1 MANHNIYLK
10 FDTSLKWSS
19 KEDGNYTEVGPD
31 SPNTPVNGTDTLS
44 FIAVSGIDKLK
55 KIADGKDGTK
65 KMIKSIKGDDSLK
78 IVATIKD
85 RTVKG
90 EVDSYSISFKPSNGG
105 GVISVDP
112 KMQGQGQP

>member
-10 FDTSLKWSS
+10 FETSLKWSS
-19 KEDGNYTEVGPD
+19 KEDGDYTDVGPD
-31 SPNTPVNGTDTLS
+31 SPNTAVNGKDTLT

-55 KIADGKDGTK
+55 KITDGKDSTK
-65 KMIKSIKGDDSLK
+65 KMIKSTKGDDSLS
-78 IVATIKD
+78 IVATLKD
-85 RTVKG
+85 TTVKG
-90 EVDSYSISFKPSNGG
+90 EIDSYSISFKPSNGD